1 MTQFSSESPSYTG
14 VVRTIFEIIKEI
26 LLFILTSKK
35 MSARHLWHES
45 WDSIPEII
53 TKQEELNM
61 NKHLQQQQIFDSF
74 FSDEDLPILSGDEP
88 CMDPDCVDEEKIYE
102 IIDQNG
108 YEDISMNE
116 LELDD
121 YDDFMQL

>member
-1 MTQFSSESPSYTG
+1 
-14 VVRTIFEIIKEI
+14 
-26 LLFILTSKK
+26 
-35 MSARHLWHES
+35 
-45 WDSIPEII
+45 
-53 TKQEELNM
+53 M
-61 NKHLQQQQIFDSF
+61 NKHLLQKQIFDSF

-88 CMDPDCVDEEKIYE
+88 CLDPDCMDDEQIYD
-102 IIDQNG
+102 IIEDNG